1 MLTLKF
7 KKTGKKHQSYLRLIA
22 IEKKAKLNGKNTD
35 DLGWANPHAKTHEI
49 DKEKVLDWLKKGA
62 QPSDTV
68 HNFLIKLG
76 LIKGKKKAV
85 HSQKT
90 KEEEKVETP
99 TKPQAQE
106 EAAKID
112 TAEEKQT
119 EPEKT
124 EV

>member
-22 IEKKAKLNGKNTD
+22 IEKKAKLSGKNTD

-68 HNFLIKLG
+68 HNFLVKLG
-76 LIKGKKKAV
+76 LIKEKKKAV
-85 HSQKT
+85 HSKKI
-90 KEEEKVETP
+90 KEEDETP

-106 EAAKID
+106 ETAKVD
-112 TAEEKQT
+112 AAEEKQA
-119 EPEKT
+119 EPEKKV
-124 EV
+124 E